1 MSGPPV
7 PPGAPPPG
15 GIPPTE
21 PIPAAGVPGVPNYG
35 GPTQAY
41 ATPPPAPYGASHE
54 TRGPAAEAAEFARR
68 HLRTPETKEFFKTSE
83 FLVWLL
89 TAASVLIAGLSSDDY
104 GAATAWTL
112 VTALSFAYI
121 VSRGIAK
128 SGSRRAEPERFADR

>member
-1 MSGPPV
+1 MAGTPP

-15 GIPPTE
+15 GFPTE
-21 PIPAAGVPGVPNYG
+21 PIPGAGAPGYA

-41 ATPPPAPYGASHE
+41 GAPPPPQPGYGQGHE
-54 TRGPAAEAAEFARR
+54 HRSAADQAAEFARR
-68 HLRTPETKEFFKTSE
+68 HIRTPETKEFFKTSE

-89 TAASVLIAGLSSDDY
+89 TAICVLVAGLAADDY
-104 GAATAWTL
+104 GATTAWTL

-128 SGSRRAEPERFADR
+128 SGARRADPERSSDRY